1 MKKMGYA
8 VLLSMAVAVS
18 SLTGCGSG
26 VSGQAPAPA
35 ASDDQMT
42 STAAASSEA
51 ATSAAVATSAA
62 ASSDSGDG
70 VTITFG
76 SWGNDYEIEAYKKMA
91 EGVSDAVPGV
101 KEVKFI
107 TYASTDD
114 FWNNIPSQ
122 MAAGTAPDLIYPTDE
137 NAYEYIKGGLY
148 DSIDTSAVD
157 LSNVSSDALKVWTV
171 DDKLYGIPL
180 TMQPTCL
187 LLNLDLFKKFGYTD
201 ADYPKSWDDVR
212 KIAEKVSDPKN
223 NFYGLCLYM
232 ENPFHFTQV
241 LQGFVGSWGDGKTID
256 SDKNEAALQWAID
269 MFKDGL
275 AVSPTQ
281 LGDHWDGETF
291 AANKCLMTTGG
302 VWYYGQMQSAAPNTN
317 YIALPIPQQNWDTPA
332 CSLHSS
338 ALVILKNC
346 QHKDLASKVAAYM
359 SRVDSQKINTEA
371 SGAIPSNPGLKEE
384 YFKTHTQFTQLNG
397 EEKYAVSFGYPAKT
411 TEFETDFVN
420 AVTAVIYDST
430 NNTSAK
436 DILSQ
441 LQSQYGE

>member
-1 MKKMGYA
+1 M
-8 VLLSMAVAVS
+8 
-18 SLTGCGSG
+18 
-26 VSGQAPAPA
+26 
-35 ASDDQMT
+35 
-42 STAAASSEA
+42 
-51 ATSAAVATSAA
+51 
-62 ASSDSGDG
+62 
-70 VTITFG
+70 
-76 SWGNDYEIEAYKKMA
+76 
-91 EGVSDAVPGV
+91 
-101 KEVKFI
+101 
-107 TYASTDD
+107 
-114 FWNNIPSQ
+114 
-122 MAAGTAPDLIYPTDE
+122 
-137 NAYEYIKGGLY
+137 
-148 DSIDTSAVD
+148 
-157 LSNVSSDALKVWTV
+157 KVWTI

-187 LLNLDLFKKFGYTD
+187 LLNLDLFKQYGFTE

-241 LQGFVGSWGDGKTID
+241 LQGFGGSWGNGKTID
-256 SDKNEAALQWAID
+256 SEKNEEALQWAID

-302 VWYYGQMQSAAPNTN
+302 VWYYGQMQSAAPKTN
-317 YIALPIPQQNWDTPA
+317 YIALPIPQQDWDTPA

-359 SRVDSQKINTEA
+359 ARKDAQKINTDA
-371 SGAIPSNPGLKEE
+371 SGAIPSNPELKEE
-384 YFKTHTQFTQLNG
+384 YFKSHTQFTQLDG
-397 EEKYAVSFGYPAKT
+397 AEKYAVSFGYPSKT